1 MPDRV
6 RTVPGANV
14 SDQTRQEAMRSL
26 ASSYASLKEAQSAH
40 ANNSK
45 KWKREGIKTVITM
58 KVLRERYKDPAEV
71 LADLHEE
78 IRLRAI
84 TDIPTIQQ
92 DLSDLWA
99 PPAVPQD
106 AQDEH
111 QRWQWREAGG
121 LAARRK
127 FARDANPHSQGTEA
141 FACWHQ
147 GWLDSP
153 ERIAAE
159 MEAGGTPQVDASPR
173 RPARRRTAPAPAV
186 PGVVARGASGNG
198 AARRR
203 RVANG

>member
-1 MPDRV
+1 MPERV
-6 RTVPGANV
+6 REAPGANI

-40 ANNSK
+40 SNNSK
-45 KWKREGIKTVITM
+45 KWKREGIKTQITM

-92 DLSDLWA
+92 DLSELWA
-99 PPAVPQD
+99 PPEVPQD

-111 QRWQWREAGG
+111 QRWQWREAGA

-127 FARDANPHSQGTEA
+127 FARDANPHTQGTEA
-141 FACWHQ
+141 FDCWHR
-147 GWLDSP
+147 GWLESP
-153 ERIAAE
+153 ERIALE
-159 MEAGGTPQVDASPR
+159 MEAGGAPQVDASPR
-173 RPARRRTAPAPAV
+173 RPTRRRAASVPV
-186 PGVVARGASGNG
+186 PGVVAANSSNG
-198 AARRR
+198 TARRR
-203 RVANG
+203 RTVTAP